1 MTTKILLT
9 GANGQLGWEL
19 QRARPDNV
27 ELIALGREALDISD
41 ADAVAQRVAELKPD
55 WIINAAAYTA
65 VDKAE
70 SDAANAAAIN
80 VSGARHLAEAAAA
93 TGVRLVHVST
103 DFVFDGCKSRPYQP
117 DDETNPAGVY
127 GATKRDGEEA
137 VREAMAD
144 EALIVRTAWV
154 YSAHGANF
162 VKTMLRLMN
171 DRDELGVIEDQ
182 VGTPTWA
189 AELAK
194 VLYLAIERQLRG
206 TYHWTDTGV
215 ASWYDFAVAI
225 HDIGRSLGL
234 IERDVT
240 INPIPT
246 EAYPTPAA
254 RPAYS
259 VLSKDAMRQ
268 ATGYTGMHWREALTN
283 MMKELEH
290 G

>member
-19 QRARPDNV
+19 QRARPDTV

-70 SDAANAAAIN
+70 SDAASATAIN
-80 VSGARHLAEAAAA
+80 VAGARHLAEAAAA
-93 TGVRLVHVST
+93 NGVRLAHVST

-162 VKTMLRLMN
+162 VKTMLRLMR
-171 DRDELGVIEDQ
+171 DREELGVIEDQ
-182 VGTPTWA
+182 IGTPTWA

>member
-1 MTTKILLT
+1 MMRILLT
-9 GANGQLGWEL
+9 GANGQLGWEM
-19 QRARPDNV
+19 QRVCPAHV
-27 ELIALGREALDISD
+27 ELVALGRDGLDVRD
-41 ADAVAQRVAELKPD
+41 RGAVIAKVAEVKPD
-55 WIINAAAYTA
+55 WIVNAAAYTA

-70 SDAANAAAIN
+70 SDEAGAAAIN
-80 VSGARHLAEAAAA
+80 VDGVRHLAEAAADS
-93 TGVRLVHVST
+93 GVRLAHVST

-117 DDETNPAGVY
+117 DDEMNPAGVY
-127 GATKRDGEEA
+127 GTTKRLGEDA
-137 VREAMAD
+137 VREVLG
-144 EALIVRTAWV
+144 EQALIVRTAWV
-154 YSAHGANF
+154 YSSHGSNF
-162 VKTMLRLMN
+162 VKTMLRLMSE
-171 DRDELGVIEDQ
+171 RDELGVIEDQ

-189 AELAK
+189 AELAR
-194 VLYLAIERQLRG
+194 VLYLSIDRSLVG

-225 HDIGRSLGL
+225 HDIGHSLGL
-234 IERDVT
+234 LEREIT

-268 ATGYTGMHWREALTN
+268 AIGYTGMHWRAALN
-283 MMKELEH
+283 QMMKELSN

>member
-1 MTTKILLT
+1 MTSILVT
-9 GANGQLGWEL
+9 GANGQLGQEL
-19 QRARPDNV
+19 QRAVPQGV
-27 ELIALGREALDISD
+27 ALIALGRQELDI
-41 ADAVAQRVAELKPD
+41 ADASAVSRKVAEVRPD

-70 SDAANAAAIN
+70 SDEEMAMAIN
-80 VSGARHLAEAAAA
+80 VTGAENLASAALEFGARLA
-93 TGVRLVHVST
+93 HVST

-117 DDETNPAGVY
+117 DDAMNPAGVY
-127 GATKRDGEEA
+127 GETKQKGEQA
-137 VREAMAD
+137 VREVMGD
-144 EALIVRTAWV
+144 DALIVRTAWV
-154 YSAHGANF
+154 YSAHGNNF
-162 VKTMLRLMN
+162 VKTMLRLMSE
-171 DRDELGVIEDQ
+171 REELGVIEDQ

-194 VLYLAIERQLRG
+194 VLYLAIDKSLAG

-225 HDIGRSLGL
+225 HELGRSMGL
-234 IERDVT
+234 LPRDVT
-240 INPIPT
+240 INPIST

-259 VLSKDAMRQ
+259 VLSKEAMRQ
-268 ATGYTGMHWREALTN
+268 ATGYTGMHWRAALNN
-283 MMKELEH
+283 MMKELEN

>member
-1 MTTKILLT
+1 MRILVT
-9 GANGQLGWEL
+9 GANGQLGQEL
-19 QRARPDNV
+19 QRARPEAV
-27 ELIALGREALDISD
+27 ELVAFGRQELNIADSS
-41 ADAVAQRVAELKPD
+41 AVGAKVAEIRPD

-70 SDAANAAAIN
+70 SDEDNAIAIN
-80 VSGARHLAEAAAA
+80 VTGARNLAEAALGSGA
-93 TGVRLVHVST
+93 RLAHVST

-117 DDETNPAGVY
+117 DDAMNPSGVY
-127 GATKRDGEEA
+127 GETKRQGENA
-137 VREAMAD
+137 VRDVMGD
-144 EALIVRTAWV
+144 SALIVRTAWV
-154 YSAHGANF
+154 YSAHGNNF
-162 VKTMLRLMN
+162 VKTMLRLM
-171 DRDELGVIEDQ
+171 REREELGVIEDQ

-194 VLYLAIERQLRG
+194 VLYLAIDRSLEG

-234 IERDVT
+234 LTRDVT
-240 INPIPT
+240 IRPIAT

-259 VLSKDAMRQ
+259 VLSKDATRQ
-268 ATGYTGMHWREALTN
+268 ATGYTGMHWRAALTN
-283 MMKELEH
+283 MMKEIEN

>member
-1 MTTKILLT
+1 MTRILVT

-19 QRARPDNV
+19 QRACPDGV
-27 ELIALGREALDISD
+27 ELTALGREGLDVCD
-41 ADAVAQRVAELKPD
+41 ADAVMAKVAEVAPD
-55 WIINAAAYTA
+55 WIVNAAAYTA

-70 SDAANAAAIN
+70 SDERGAAAIN
-80 VSGARHLAEAAAA
+80 VAGARHLAEAASAA
-93 TGVRLVHVST
+93 GARLLHVST

-117 DDETNPAGVY
+117 DDTMNPAGVY
-127 GATKRDGEEA
+127 GATKRAGEDAIRA
-137 VREAMAD
+137 VLGEQ
-144 EALIVRTAWV
+144 ALIVRTAWV
-154 YSAHGANF
+154 YSAHGGNF
-162 VKTMLRLMN
+162 VKTMLRLMAT
-171 DRDELGVIEDQ
+171 RDELGVIEDQ

-189 AELAK
+189 AELAR
-194 VLYLAIERQLRG
+194 VLYMSIDRSLAG

-225 HDIGRSLGL
+225 QEIGLSLGL
-234 IERDVT
+234 LAREVA

-259 VLSKDAMRQ
+259 VLGKDAMRQ
-268 ATGYTGMHWREALTN
+268 AVGYTGMHWRKALTH
-283 MMKELEH
+283 MMKELQN

>member
-1 MTTKILLT
+1 MARILVT
-9 GANGQLGWEL
+9 GANGQLGQEL
-19 QRARPDNV
+19 QRAKPQGV
-27 ELIALGREALDISD
+27 ELIAFGRQALDISD
-41 ADAVAQRVAELKPD
+41 RSAVSHQVGEIRPD

-70 SDAANAAAIN
+70 SDEANAIAIN
-80 VSGARHLAEAAAA
+80 VAGARNLAEAAADCGA
-93 TGVRLVHVST
+93 RLAHVST
-103 DFVFDGCKSRPYQP
+103 DFVFDGCKSRPYLP
-117 DDETNPAGVY
+117 DDQMNPVGVY
-127 GATKRDGEEA
+127 GRTKRQGEDA
-137 VREAMAD
+137 VRAVVGD
-144 EALIVRTAWV
+144 TALIVRTAWV
-154 YSAHGANF
+154 YSARGNNF

-171 DRDELGVIEDQ
+171 ERDAVGVIEDQ

-194 VLYLAIERQLRG
+194 VLYLAIDKSLTG

-225 HDIGRSLGL
+225 YEIGRSQGL
-234 IERDVT
+234 LRRDVV

-268 ATGYTGMHWREALTN
+268 ATGYTGMHWRTALTN

>member
-19 QRARPDNV
+19 QRARPDTV

-70 SDAANAAAIN
+70 SDAANATAIN
-80 VSGARHLAEAAAA
+80 VAGARHLAEAAAA
-93 TGVRLVHVST
+93 NGVRLAHVST

-154 YSAHGANF
+154 YSAHGVNF
-162 VKTMLRLMN
+162 VKTMLRLMR
-171 DRDELGVIEDQ
+171 DREELGVIEDQ

-225 HDIGRSLGL
+225 RDIGRSLGL
-234 IERDVT
+234 IERDVM